1 MTDGQLIME
10 HISTYVDK
18 KIELNELE
26 LRPAKNLLDPA
37 VVPPFFIAEA
47 LEDKKTDLKKI
58 IEVER
63 NFIAGFFDDAQIA
76 LIPPEPTGEA
86 RSE

>member
-1 MTDGQLIME
+1 MTDGELLMK

-26 LRPAKNLLDPA
+26 LRLAKDFIDP
-37 VVPPFFIAEA
+37 VVFPPSFIARG
-47 LEDKKTDLKKI
+47 LENKKATLKKI

-63 NFIAGFFDDAQIA
+63 NFIAGFFDD
-76 LIPPEPTGEA
+76 
-86 RSE
+86 